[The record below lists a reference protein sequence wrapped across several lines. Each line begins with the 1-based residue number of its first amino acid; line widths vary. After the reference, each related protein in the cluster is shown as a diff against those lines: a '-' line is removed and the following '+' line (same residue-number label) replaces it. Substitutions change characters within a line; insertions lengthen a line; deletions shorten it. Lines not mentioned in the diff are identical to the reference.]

1 MKFCEV
7 FTDLRKKAGFSQ
19 NQVSDELHVT
29 RQAVSRW
36 ERGETV
42 PEVETLQALSAAK
55 GLSFP
60 LGRDPARLARLLRIA
75 SIPALALVARFGRL
89 VHVETSAPEDT
100 AHYEALLAPFL
111 GEDYTE
117 TVVLSPDEAKEK
129 EEV

>member
-1 MKFCEV
+1 MDHTSD
-7 FTDLRKKAGFSQ
+7 TD
-19 NQVSDELHVT
+19 
-29 RQAVSRW
+29 
-36 ERGETV
+36 
-42 PEVETLQALSAAK
+42 ETLQALSAAK

-60 LGRDPARLARLLRIA
+60 LGRDPARLARLLRID
-75 SIPALALVARFGRL
+75 SIPALALVDRFGCL

-129 EEV
+129 EDV